1 MSDVLHNVK
10 KSIILLIV
18 FIIPL
23 QLLVVSAVATNLD
36 QKTFSIGE
44 PKYMEDGF
52 TKTELNYNKEK
63 VKKFFNFALDNY
75 LTKGYPYDEIRPISC
90 VPKKRNFNNLNDLVT
105 NDVLGNFTIT
115 LLDSLTTVAILGDK
129 ERMKELIDLVL
140 NTYNDFAIDSTVQVF
155 ETSIRIIGSLMST
168 HLYITD
174 PRKKVYLGEDYDGG
188 SLIRLAK
195 DIADRLLPA
204 YMTKTGLP
212 VSRINL
218 LTKFKELTV
227 EFLNENNAA
236 GMASPMFE
244 FTMLSYLTH
253 DKKYEKVTRYAFDKI
268 WSMRSPL
275 DLIPMSFN
283 PQDRSLYSTLT
294 GVGASIDSF
303 YEYALKGAV
312 LFDDEELYEVW
323 NTAYNALKVNAQ
335 GDWFYYNVETQGGQ
349 LMTAW
354 IDALGGFFPGLQT
367 LDGDVQDAIP
377 KHLMYMNLWDTFGGI
392 PERWSFEYNKL
403 MPGPPPFN
411 PLISGRVVNEMQEES
426 EESIQ
431 RRNIPLE
438 WYPLRP
444 EFIESTYF
452 LYRATKDPFYLN
464 IGVRI
469 LHDLENRF
477 MGPCGFAG
485 IQNLY
490 TGEIQDRMESFVLS
504 ETLKYLY
511 LLFDE
516 DNEIHTNRDN
526 IIFST
531 EGHPLWLT
539 PSMKRDYRENGIF
552 NDTVWINHLE
562 MCEYEEIKYLERMN
576 TESTEAE
583 KGFFQFAKRLLS
595 TSASKTTKSESSSVK
610 GEETSPD
617 SVKDESTDIK
627 EPKEQFNLPPA
638 QCTKPSISYY
648 SSRQMGSDNSI
659 KWLQYSDILSHYDRL
674 FEIPRRFEDTLTQ
687 PKVLSEIGYK
697 PMVLETSFYSR
708 YADPKYSQ
716 CRVKSTSMAMDLI
729 FMSVN
734 GTYRRPTISSK
745 NSTIHC
751 ETFQGKRKLRLEK
764 ISPQLIDTYGHLVS
778 TDLFQDV
785 QRRDIYSDSCNSL
798 AELYSPS
805 ALYRVIKVDGIEV
818 PEGYTVELPHDE
830 LFTDQTKEEV
840 GSLGLNHMNQL
851 MIDCTPV
858 INIQVK

>member
-1 MSDVLHNVK
+1 MSDVLHDAK
-10 KSIILLIV
+10 KYITFLII

-23 QLLVVSAVATNLD
+23 QLLTLSTVAACLD
-36 QKTFSIGE
+36 QKSFSIGE
-44 PKYMEDGF
+44 PKFTEEGF
-52 TKTELNYNKEK
+52 TKAELNYNKEK
-63 VKKFFNFALDNY
+63 VKQFFNFALDNY

-90 VPKKRNFNNLNDLVT
+90 VPKKRNFDNLNDLVT

-115 LLDSLTTVAILGDK
+115 LLDSLTTVAILGDRK
-129 ERMKELIDLVL
+129 QMKELIDIVL
-140 NTYNDFAIDSTVQVF
+140 NTYDDFAIDSTVQVF

-168 HLYITD
+168 HLYVTD
-174 PRKKVYLGEDYDGG
+174 PRKKVYLGEDYDGE
-188 SLIRLAK
+188 SLIRLAE
-195 DIADRLLPA
+195 DIAERLLPA

-227 EFLNENNAA
+227 DFLNENNAA

-244 FTMLSYLTH
+244 FTMLSYLTK
-253 DKKYEKVTRYAFDKI
+253 DKKYEKITRYAFDKI

-275 DLIPMSFN
+275 DLVPMSFN
-283 PQDRSLYSTLT
+283 PQDRSLYSTMT
-294 GVGASIDSF
+294 GIGASIDSF

-312 LFDDEELYEVW
+312 LFDDEELYKVW
-323 NTAYNALKVNAQ
+323 NTAYDALKVNAQ
-335 GDWFYYNVETQGGQ
+335 GDWFYYNVETQAGQ
-349 LMTAW
+349 LTTPW

-392 PERWSFEYNKL
+392 PERWSFESNKL
-403 MPGPPPFN
+403 TKGILPSNHLSDGFV
-411 PLISGRVVNEMQEES
+411 IDSAEEES

-469 LHDLENRF
+469 LRDLEERF

-490 TGEIQDRMESFVLS
+490 TGEVQDRMESFVLS

-516 DNEIHTNRDN
+516 DNEIHRNRDN

-539 PSMKRDYRENGIF
+539 PSMKRDYKENGVF
-552 NDTVWINHLE
+552 NDTIWINHLE
-562 MCEYEEIKYLERMN
+562 MCEYEEMKYLERMN
-576 TESTEAE
+576 KEGTEAE
-583 KGFFQFAKRLLS
+583 KGFFQFAKKLLS
-595 TSASKTTKSESSSVK
+595 KTASDPIKSEPSSIR
-610 GEETSPD
+610 EEKNSQNFME
-617 SVKDESTDIK
+617 DECNFK
-627 EPKEQFNLPPA
+627 ETEERYNEAPA
-638 QCTKPSISYY
+638 QCIKPSISHY
-648 SSRQMGSDNSI
+648 SSKRMDHDKSV

-674 FEIPRRFEDTLTQ
+674 FEVPRRFEDTLTQ
-687 PKVLSEIGYK
+687 PKLLSEAGYE
-697 PMVLETSFYSR
+697 PMTLETSFYSR
-708 YADPKYSQ
+708 YANPKYSQ
-716 CRVKSTSMAMDLI
+716 CRIKSTSMVMDLI

-734 GTYRRPTISSK
+734 GTYHRPTVSSK

-751 ETFQGKRKLRLEK
+751 ETFQGKRRLRLEK
-764 ISPQLIDTYGHLVS
+764 ISPDLIDTYGHLVS
-778 TDLFQDV
+778 PQLFQEV
-785 QRRDIYSDSCNSL
+785 QRRDIYNDNCDSL
-798 AELYSPS
+798 AELYTPS
-805 ALYRVIKVDGIEV
+805 ALYRVIKVDGIDV
-818 PEGYTVELPHDE
+818 PEGHTVELPHDE
-830 LFTDQTKEEV
+830 LFTNETLKEAS
-840 GSLGLNHMNQL
+840 SLGLNSLHQL

-858 INIQVK
+858 INIQIK